1 MFPKLTIQP
10 EGSSE
15 RQEVQDLQIDPQFLS
30 RYECKQ
36 MLPQAN
42 STMKTWPL
50 FDGGTAVPPFFDE
63 NWTLG
68 ETARWVIG
76 RRLEAVNGVSIDERE
91 LFEILPE
98 IESAFLAG
106 EVSIFSTTEND
117 PIPRELPAETWSLF
131 KLVIEPKNG
140 LIRILALN
148 PSNWMQLLNVRV
160 KRKDVLKRWPDPAS
174 VAIPVR
180 SSGGAENRCRQW
192 LVAMMKA
199 NPNNPRPKAIVRAD
213 ALAKFLGLSGRAF
226 DRAWDKAIDEA
237 AAPKWRASGRRRS

>member
-1 MFPKLTIQP
+1 
-10 EGSSE
+10 
-15 RQEVQDLQIDPQFLS
+15 
-30 RYECKQ
+30 
-36 MLPQAN
+36 
-42 STMKTWPL
+42 MKTWPL

-160 KRKDVLKRWPDPAS
+160 KREEVLERWPDPAS
-174 VAIPVR
+174 VGDTR
-180 SSGGAENRCRQW
+180 SVIRGAEKRCRQW
-192 LVAMMKA
+192 LVATMKA
-199 NPNNPRPKAIVRAD
+199 NPKN
-213 ALAKFLGLSGRAF
+213 LG
-226 DRAWDKAIDEA
+226 
-237 AAPKWRASGRRRS
+237 PRRSFVRTRARNFGASQGVRL